1 MDVGTAVSILNALQK
16 KIASFIIHCR
26 EVNLSSNIISTEYDV
41 LISELEGI
49 KNDIKHIYDFTDIQN
64 LSSEFPSFITYKTDG
79 VGNAI
84 RVLSVYVSR
93 LQFLIE
99 SRLNTPDVI
108 AQKETK
114 IKEIEN
120 SINDLCSFC
129 NEYYK
134 SVSGNYVKNHPVQK
148 ISPEHSSQGGAVSIG
163 KKLSSTVAELRN
175 ILGRIE
181 QISESLISSESGQQ
195 QQ

>member
-1 MDVGTAVSILNALQK
+1 MP
-16 KIASFIIHCR
+16 
-26 EVNLSSNIISTEYDV
+26 ENIQNELPEQIPTSAGFKRQMNEIEV
-41 LISELEGI
+41 LIRARYPL
-49 KNDIKHIYDFTDIQN
+49 IYVISWEEQ
-64 LSSEFPSFITYKTDG
+64 
-79 VGNAI
+79 
-84 RVLSVYVSR
+84 RVLAVYVSR